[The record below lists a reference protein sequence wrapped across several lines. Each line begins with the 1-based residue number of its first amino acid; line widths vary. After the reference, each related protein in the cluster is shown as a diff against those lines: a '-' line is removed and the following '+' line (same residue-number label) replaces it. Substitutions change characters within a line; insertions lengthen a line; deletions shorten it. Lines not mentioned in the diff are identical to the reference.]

1 MDPERWKQVD
11 NLLQLALARPPEE
24 RDAFLRHASAGDEAL
39 EREVRSLLASQ
50 QEAGSF
56 LESPAIE
63 VAARALASQQS
74 RNVQENDF
82 PIGATFSHYR
92 LVGELG
98 GGGMGV
104 VYKAEDDRLQRFV
117 ALKFLSDDLARD
129 PEALNR
135 FRREARAASALNHPN
150 ICTIHDIGEQHGRPF
165 IVMEF
170 LDGTTLKHRISSGTG
185 GRPLEIVTILSLAIE
200 IVDALDAAHSAGI
213 IHRDIKPAN
222 IFTTHRGHAK
232 VLDFGLAKASHV
244 VGQPQGEATRT
255 MEDELTS
262 PGSALGTVSYMSPEQ
277 VRAGDLDARTD
288 LFSFGVVL
296 YEMATG
302 MLPFR
307 GESPVI
313 IFDSI
318 LNRAPVPPVRLN
330 PDLPAELDRVI
341 AKCLEK
347 DSNLRYQ
354 HASEIRADLQRL
366 KRDTDSARVTT
377 GATPTT
383 TIRIATRRKVIVP
396 AAAAVLLV
404 TAFAAAW
411 SLWPR
416 PASAQQVRSIAVLPL
431 KNLSG
436 DPSQEYI
443 AQGATEELIANLGQI
458 HAFEKVISRTSTAR
472 YAGSPKSM
480 PEIAHEL
487 GVDAIVEG
495 SIQRGG
501 GRTRVLVQLISAS
514 DAQLWSQTYD
524 HEGGDLLSIESDV
537 ARAIAQEIR
546 ARITPQEREHLAR
559 AGNIDPAAQ
568 EAYLLG
574 SYHVVRAAGP
584 DLRQA
589 VEYFEKAIRLQ
600 PDYAPAYAGLSEAW
614 QALGVFSVVSFHSSD
629 QPARQAARKAL
640 ALDPNLAAA
649 RCQLGELF
657 MLYDWDWSGAERE
670 MRRAV
675 ELDPNSLRARV
686 ALGDLLTALG
696 RFSEA
701 LEQKRRAVALD
712 PLSAVA
718 QSSYGRTLYRA
729 RRYEEAIPH
738 LQRAIELEPQVSLHP
753 ARLADVYEQMGRIE
767 DALPIRQK
775 QVADFASSY
784 TLASLSRVYALL
796 GRRKEA
802 QAALAKALRNEPPDV
817 LSLALSYFALGD
829 KDRCFEWL
837 TKGVDDR
844 QNILF
849 WKVDPPLD
857 PVRSDP
863 RFQTL
868 IARLKMPETR

>member
-1 MDPERWKQVD
+1 MDSDRWKQVD
-11 NLLQLALARPPEE
+11 NLLQAVLERPPEE
-24 RDAFLRHASAGDEAL
+24 RAEFLRLACAGDEAL

-50 QEAGSF
+50 QRAGSF

-63 VAARALASQQS
+63 VAARAIGNQQGS
-74 RNVQENDF
+74 TVQESDF

-92 LVGELG
+92 VVGELG

-104 VYKAEDDRLQRFV
+104 VYKAEDTRLQRFV
-117 ALKFLSDDLARD
+117 ALKFLSDELARD

-150 ICTIHDIGEQHGRPF
+150 ICTIHDIGEQEGRSF
-165 IVMEF
+165 LVMEF
-170 LDGTTLKHRISSGTG
+170 LDGTTLKHRIAE
-185 GRPLEIVTILSLAIE
+185 RPLEIATLLSLAIE
-200 IVDALDAAHSAGI
+200 IADALDAAHSAEI
-213 IHRDIKPAN
+213 MHRDIKPAN
-222 IFTTHRGHAK
+222 IFVTTRGHAK
-232 VLDFGLAKASHV
+232 VLDFGLAKVSPVTGHRGGA
-244 VGQPQGEATRT
+244 ATRT
-255 MEDELTS
+255 IEDELTS

-277 VRAGDLDARTD
+277 VRAQPLNARTD

-302 MLPFR
+302 KLPFR
-307 GESPVI
+307 GESTAI

-330 PDLPAELDRVI
+330 PDLPAELERIID
-341 AKCLEK
+341 KCLEK

-366 KRDTDSARVTT
+366 KRDTDSERVTT
-377 GATPTT
+377 SPKPGAT
-383 TIRIATRRKVIVP
+383 RAIAKRWKVIAAG
-396 AAAAVLLV
+396 AAALLLV
-404 TAFAAAW
+404 AVAAAW
-411 SLWPR
+411 SLWPH
-416 PASAQQVRSIAVLPL
+416 PVSTQQVRSIAVLPL

-443 AQGATEELIANLGQI
+443 AEGATEELIANLGQI

-480 PEIAHEL
+480 PEIAREL

-501 GRTRVLVQLISAS
+501 GRTRVLVQLISAN
-514 DAQLWSQTYD
+514 DAQLWSQAYD
-524 HEGGDLLSIESDV
+524 HEGADLLSIEADV
-537 ARAIAQEIR
+537 ARAIAREIR
-546 ARITPQEREHLAR
+546 ARITAQERDHLAR

-568 EAYLLG
+568 EAYLFG
-574 SYHVVRAAGP
+574 AYHVARATGP

-600 PDYAPAYAGLSEAW
+600 PDYAPAYAGVSEAW
-614 QALGVFSVVSFHSSD
+614 QALGAFGVVSFHDTD
-629 QPARQAARKAL
+629 QPARQAVRKAL
-640 ALDPNLAAA
+640 DLDPNLAAA
-649 RCQLGELF
+649 HCQLGELF
-657 MLYDWDWSGAERE
+657 IMYDWDWRGAERE

-696 RFSEA
+696 RFPEA

-712 PLSAVA
+712 PLSAMA

-738 LQRAIELEPQVSLHP
+738 VQRAMELEPQVSLHP
-753 ARLADVYEQMGRIE
+753 DRLADVYEQMGRIQ

-775 QVADFASSY
+775 NAEDSSSY
-784 TLASLSRVYALL
+784 TLASLSRIYARL
-796 GRRKEA
+796 GRRKDA
-802 QAALAKALRNEPPDV
+802 QAALAKATRAEPPNE
-817 LSLALSYFALGD
+817 LSLALAYFALGD

-837 TKGVDDR
+837 NKSVDDR
-844 QNILF
+844 QNVMF
-849 WKVDPPLD
+849 WKVDPKLD

-863 RFQTL
+863 RFQAL

>member
-1 MDPERWKQVD
+1 MDSDRWKQVD
-11 NLLQLALARPPEE
+11 NLLQAVLERPPEE
-24 RDAFLRHASAGDEAL
+24 RAEFLRRACAGDEAL

-50 QEAGSF
+50 QRAGSF

-63 VAARALASQQS
+63 VAARAIGNQQGS
-74 RNVQENDF
+74 TVQESDF

-92 LVGELG
+92 VVGELG

-104 VYKAEDDRLQRFV
+104 VYKAEDTRLQRFV
-117 ALKFLSDDLARD
+117 ALKFLSDELARD

-150 ICTIHDIGEQHGRPF
+150 ICTIHDIGEQEGRSF
-165 IVMEF
+165 LVMEF
-170 LDGTTLKHRISSGTG
+170 LDGTTLKHRIAE
-185 GRPLEIVTILSLAIE
+185 RPLEIATLLSLAIE
-200 IVDALDAAHSAGI
+200 IADALDAAHSAEI
-213 IHRDIKPAN
+213 MHRDIKPAN
-222 IFTTHRGHAK
+222 IFVTTRGHAK
-232 VLDFGLAKASHV
+232 VLDFGLAKVSPVTGHRGGA
-244 VGQPQGEATRT
+244 ATRT
-255 MEDELTS
+255 IEDELTS

-277 VRAGDLDARTD
+277 VRAQPLNARTD

-302 MLPFR
+302 KLPFR
-307 GESPVI
+307 GESTAI

-330 PDLPAELDRVI
+330 PDLPAELERIID
-341 AKCLEK
+341 KCLEK

-366 KRDTDSARVTT
+366 KRDTDSERVTT
-377 GATPTT
+377 SPKPGAT
-383 TIRIATRRKVIVP
+383 RAIAKRWKVIAAG
-396 AAAAVLLV
+396 AAALLLV
-404 TAFAAAW
+404 AVAAAW
-411 SLWPR
+411 RLWPH
-416 PASAQQVRSIAVLPL
+416 PVSTQQVRSIAVLPL

-443 AQGATEELIANLGQI
+443 AEGATEELIANLGQI

-480 PEIAHEL
+480 PEIAREL

-501 GRTRVLVQLISAS
+501 GRTRVLVQLISAN
-514 DAQLWSQTYD
+514 DAQLWSQAYD
-524 HEGGDLLSIESDV
+524 HEGADLLSIEADV
-537 ARAIAQEIR
+537 ARAIAREIR
-546 ARITPQEREHLAR
+546 ARITPQERDHLAR

-568 EAYLLG
+568 EAYLFG
-574 SYHVVRAAGP
+574 AYHVARATGP

-600 PDYAPAYAGLSEAW
+600 PDYAPAYAGVSEAW
-614 QALGVFSVVSFHSSD
+614 QALGAFGVVSFHDTD
-629 QPARQAARKAL
+629 QPARQAVRKAL
-640 ALDPNLAAA
+640 DLDPNLAAA
-649 RCQLGELF
+649 HCQLGELF
-657 MLYDWDWSGAERE
+657 IMYDWDWRGAERE

-696 RFSEA
+696 RFPEA

-738 LQRAIELEPQVSLHP
+738 VQRAMELEPQVSLHP
-753 ARLADVYEQMGRIE
+753 DRLADVYEQMGRIQ

-775 QVADFASSY
+775 NAEDSSSY
-784 TLASLSRVYALL
+784 TLASLSRIYARL
-796 GRRKEA
+796 GRRKDA
-802 QAALAKALRNEPPDV
+802 QAALAKATRAEPPNE
-817 LSLALSYFALGD
+817 LSLALAYFALGD

-837 TKGVDDR
+837 NKSVDDR
-844 QNILF
+844 QNVMF
-849 WKVDPPLD
+849 WKVDPKLD

-863 RFQTL
+863 RFQAL

>member
-1 MDPERWKQVD
+1 
-11 NLLQLALARPPEE
+11 
-24 RDAFLRHASAGDEAL
+24 
-39 EREVRSLLASQ
+39 
-50 QEAGSF
+50 
-56 LESPAIE
+56 
-63 VAARALASQQS
+63 
-74 RNVQENDF
+74 
-82 PIGATFSHYR
+82 
-92 LVGELG
+92 
-98 GGGMGV
+98 V
-104 VYKAEDDRLQRFV
+104 VYKAEDTRLQRFV
-117 ALKFLSDDLARD
+117 ALKFLSDELARD

-150 ICTIHDIGEQHGRPF
+150 ICTIHDIGEQDGRSF

-170 LDGTTLKHRISSGTG
+170 LDGTTLKHRINSASRA
-185 GRPLEIVTILSLAIE
+185 RPLEIETFLSLAIE
-200 IVDALDAAHSAGI
+200 IADALDAAHSAGI
-213 IHRDIKPAN
+213 MHRDIKPAN
-222 IFTTHRGHAK
+222 IFVTTRGHAK
-232 VLDFGLAKASHV
+232 VLDFGLAKASPV
-244 VGQPQGEATRT
+244 IGRRGDEATRT

-262 PGSALGTVSYMSPEQ
+262 PGNALGTVSYMSPEQ
-277 VRAGDLDARTD
+277 VRAKPLDARTD

-302 MLPFR
+302 KLPFR
-307 GESPVI
+307 GESTGI

-318 LNRAPVPPVRLN
+318 LNRAPVPAVRLN
-330 PDLPAELDRVI
+330 PDLPAELERIID
-341 AKCLEK
+341 KCLEK
-347 DSNLRYQ
+347 DGNLRYQ

-377 GATPTT
+377 SAKPTT
-383 TIRIATRRKVIVP
+383 TTAITTHGKVIVP
-396 AAAAVLLV
+396 AAAAALLLAV
-404 TAFAAAW
+404 AAAAW

-416 PASAQQVRSIAVLPL
+416 TVSTQQVRSIAVIPL

-436 DPSQEYI
+436 DPTQEYI
-443 AQGATEELIANLGQI
+443 AEGATEELIANLGQI
-458 HAFEKVISRTSTAR
+458 HAFEKVISRTTMAR
-472 YAGSPKSM
+472 YAGTAKST

-501 GRTRVLVQLISAS
+501 GRTRVRVQLISAT
-514 DAQLWSQTYD
+514 DAQLWSQAYD
-524 HEGGDLLSIESDV
+524 HEGADLLSIEADV

-559 AGNIDPAAQ
+559 AGNINPAAQ

-574 SYHVVRAAGP
+574 AYHVARATGP
-584 DLRQA
+584 DLHQA
-589 VEYFEKAIRLQ
+589 TEYFEKAIRLQ
-600 PDYAPAYAGLSEAW
+600 PDYAPAWAGLSEAW
-614 QALGVFSVVSFHSSD
+614 QALGAFGVVSFHDTD
-629 QPARQAARKAL
+629 QPARQAVRKAL
-640 ALDPNLAAA
+640 DLDPSLAAA
-649 RCQLGELF
+649 HCQLGELF
-657 MLYDWDWSGAERE
+657 MMYDWDWSGAERE

-675 ELDPNSLRARV
+675 ELDPNRLRARV

-696 RFSEA
+696 RFPEA

-738 LQRAIELEPQVSLHP
+738 LQRAIELEAQVSLHP

-775 QVADFASSY
+775 QAEAGPSSY
-784 TLASLSRVYALL
+784 TLASLSRVYASL

-802 QAALAKALRNEPPDV
+802 QAALSRAIRAEPPYV
-817 LSLALSYFALGD
+817 LGFALAYFALGD

-837 TKGVDDR
+837 DKGVDDR
-844 QNILF
+844 QNVLF
-849 WKVDPPLD
+849 WKIDPQLD

-863 RFQTL
+863 RFQAL
-868 IARLKMPETR
+868 IARLKMPEPR